1 MSSMEIWLAIICVVL
16 TITFFML
23 EGTSSRLYMIV
34 ENYRKDESKYY
45 TVQYSRFGYLWF
57 SVKSW
62 SSDYVHTRQYETYEQ
77 AFNEVKSEHF
87 KMTAK
92 RQASKMV
99 RSGMTINLLLPE
111 SNKNE

>member
-1 MSSMEIWLAIICVVL
+1 MSIWILLAIVCVAL

-23 EGTSSRLYMIV
+23 EATSSRLYMIV
-34 ENYRKDESKYY
+34 EHYRKDESKYY
-45 TVQYSRFGYLWF
+45 VVQYSRFGYLWF
-57 SVKSW
+57 AIKSVSYG
-62 SSDYVHTRQYETYEQ
+62 DVYTAEYATYEQ
-77 AFNEVKSEHF
+77 AFDEVKSEHF

-111 SNKNE
+111 SNNNE